1 MAQSMMLIEKCSHCV
16 SWYDIESGALQGRL
30 SLPDFPHEFV
40 VDEELRYAYVGH
52 YGVQN
57 SGIDGTDG
65 RSVIVVDIRKQEIAH
80 TYDLGEHARPHGIGL
95 DGLGRLYV
103 LSEWTSHLLVKENPR
118 AFDQGWDHVTSTG
131 GTKSHLFALSNDG
144 RTAYSMNLN
153 SGDVT
158 VFDPYES
165 DQEPF
170 SIKTGSKPEGRCLR
184 EDEGILYTSQ
194 RISNTVAVI
203 DTETLEI
210 KRYFPTPNDPC
221 RIYYDAKRN
230 RLVTM
235 NHLGGSFSVFDEATG
250 EMLHEQKTPANPL
263 ALCIDD
269 AADFAYIAI
278 DCEQVQ
284 RFDLDTFEI
293 VQTFNTGKEPDV
305 MVILPEG
312 FSSHWENTAAE
323 AKA

>member
-16 SWYDIESGALQGRL
+16 SWYDIETGARQGRL
-30 SLPDFPHEFV
+30 DLPHFPHEFV
-40 VDEELRYAYVGH
+40 VDDDFHYAYVGH

-65 RSVIVVDIRKQEIAH
+65 RSVIVIDIRKQEIVH
-80 TYDLGEHARPHGIGL
+80 SYDLGEHARPHGIGL
-95 DGLGRLYV
+95 DGHGRLYV
-103 LSEWTSHLLVKENPR
+103 LSEWTGHLLVKENPC
-118 AFDQGWDHVTSTG
+118 AFDQGWDHITPTG
-131 GTKSHLFALSNDG
+131 GTKCHLFALTKDG
-144 RTAYSMNLN
+144 HTAYSMNLT

-158 VFDPYES
+158 VFNPYDAS
-165 DQEPF
+165 VAPI
-170 SIKTGSKPEGRCLR
+170 SIKTGQKPEGRCLR
-184 EDEGILYTSQ
+184 EEAHTLYTSQ

-203 DTETLEI
+203 NTGTLEVE
-210 KRYFPTPNDPC
+210 RSFPTPDDPC

-235 NHLGGSFSVFDEATG
+235 NHFGGSFSVFDEATG

-269 AADFAYIAI
+269 EAAFAYIAI

-284 RFDLDTFEI
+284 RFNLDTFEV
-293 VQTFNTGKEPDV
+293 VQTFDTGKEPDV
-305 MVILPEG
+305 MVILPDG
-312 FSSHWENTAAE
+312 FSKHWENAA
-323 AKA
+323 